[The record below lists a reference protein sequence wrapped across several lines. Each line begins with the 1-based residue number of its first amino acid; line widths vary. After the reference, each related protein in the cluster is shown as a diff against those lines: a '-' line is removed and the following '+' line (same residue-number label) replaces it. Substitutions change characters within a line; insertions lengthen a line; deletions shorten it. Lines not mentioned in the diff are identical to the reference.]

1 MEQIS
6 EIITKLAETL
16 TSLGLPVAEIEAF
29 FGELIGKI
37 TEILG
42 SIIGGIGG

>member
-6 EIITKLAETL
+6 EIFTKLVETL
-16 TSLGLPVAEIEAF
+16 VDLGLPVAEIEAF
-29 FGELIGKI
+29 FGELVGKI

-42 SIIGGIGG
+42 PIIGGIGG